1 MIGASESCGPR
12 PWRRVNRFPVG
23 KDDKLIGIV
32 TRADLVRAFTRGDE
46 EIEREIEED
55 VLGRTLWIEK
65 GRVEVA
71 VSRGTV
77 RLEGVLHTRSD
88 TELLERVA
96 GRVQSRKGRRALE
109 EAAR

>member
-1 MIGASESCGPR
+1 MCE
-12 PWRRVNRFPVG
+12 RRVNRLPVV
-23 KDDKLIGIV
+23 KDDKPIGIV

-46 EIEREIEED
+46 EIERKIEDD
-55 VLGRTLWIEK
+55 VLGRTLRIEK

-77 RLEGVLHTRSD
+77 RLEGVLHTLSD
-88 TELLERVA
+88 TELLERLV
-96 GRVQSRKGRRALE
+96 GRVPWQVDDRSRKGRRALE